1 MWLIWLYWQTG
12 LTKQRKDAFT
22 MSWQLNKWQYVGIQ
36 QFSDNSIH
44 DKSIYENDIFELEG
58 IWGWEGVGQA
68 EVPGACRKWRCPFC
82 SSTVLIVRLSMHH
95 RCSPPCCQHTWCRL
109 GELRR
114 RLLWM
119 LFQQSL
125 VVLLHEWGKRVCI
138 LEVKTALYRQPT
150 M

>member
-44 DKSIYENDIFELEG
+44 DKSIYENDIFELDG

-95 RCSPPCCQHTWCRL
+95 RCSPCTIDVVH
-109 GELRR
+109 
-114 RLLWM
+114 
-119 LFQQSL
+119 L
-125 VVLLHEWGKRVCI
+125 VVNI
-138 LEVKTALYRQPT
+138 LDVVLVSCAEDCFECFSNKV
-150 M
+150 